1 MSKLS
6 SPVRRLVSGPSPML
20 SLKQVARVHRQEE
33 KVARLNDADRVQRR
47 LERTAYAG
55 LPALCDRVRTIVA
68 RSPRSMMPTRE
79 LMAQLEQRMLAVHRQ
94 PAQRE
99 MLRLQMTLLM
109 RVVPEWI
116 RAEEPVGNV
125 PHMTKVTPRLAVHA
139 VRGKLVR
146 AAQRVAQLPLGEQ
159 P

>member
-1 MSKLS
+1 
-6 SPVRRLVSGPSPML
+6 
-20 SLKQVARVHRQEE
+20 
-33 KVARLNDADRVQRR
+33 
-47 LERTAYAG
+47 
-55 LPALCDRVRTIVA
+55 
-68 RSPRSMMPTRE
+68 MMPTRE

-99 MLRLQMTLLM
+99 MLKLQMTLLM

-146 AAQRVAQLPLGEQ
+146 AAQRVAQLPIGEQ